1 MVTKRNLYGLDRRQ
15 LEALFQELG
24 LQAFRGRQIMKW
36 AYHQGTIDFAA
47 MTDLPLK
54 TRQWLQEHCCWELPQ
69 VHERY
74 LSKDGTVKWLIRIG
88 QGDLVETVLIPD
100 KGRNTLCVSSQVGCV
115 LDCSFC
121 STGKQGFN
129 GNLEA
134 AEIVGQMAIANAYL
148 AAKEESVT
156 NVVLMGMGEPL
167 LNFDA
172 VLAATNIMMDDHAF
186 GLSKRRV
193 TVSTAGVVPGIEKLQ
208 QHTDVSLAISL
219 HAPTDELR
227 STLVPI
233 NKKYPIAT
241 LLDAC
246 RDYVEYL
253 GPARKLVIEYT
264 LMRGVNDQLHHA
276 KALVKILQK
285 LRCKINLIPFNPF
298 PGSGYERPQDSDI
311 YAFQTVL
318 MQAGFVTMIRT
329 TRGEDID
336 AACGQLVGM
345 VDDRTKRQQRYR
357 ERLAQEI
364 PAMQVH

>member
-1 MVTKRNLYGLDRRQ
+1 
-15 LEALFQELG
+15 
-24 LQAFRGRQIMKW
+24 
-36 AYHQGTIDFAA
+36 
-47 MTDLPLK
+47 
-54 TRQWLQEHCCWELPQ
+54 
-69 VHERY
+69 
-74 LSKDGTVKWLIRIG
+74 
-88 QGDLVETVLIPD
+88 
-100 KGRNTLCVSSQVGCV
+100 
-115 LDCSFC
+115 
-121 STGKQGFN
+121 
-129 GNLEA
+129 
-134 AEIVGQMAIANAYL
+134 
-148 AAKEESVT
+148 
-156 NVVLMGMGEPL
+156 
-167 LNFDA
+167 
-172 VLAATNIMMDDHAF
+172 MDDHAF

-193 TVSTAGVVPGIEKLQ
+193 TISTAGVVPGIEKLR

-219 HAPTDELR
+219 HAPTDKLR

-276 KALVKILQK
+276 KALVKVLQK

-298 PGSGYERPQDSDI
+298 PGSGYERPEDRDI

-318 MQAGFVTMIRT
+318 MRAGFVTMIRT
-329 TRGEDID
+329 TRGDDID

-357 ERLAQEI
+357 DRLDQEI

>member
-1 MVTKRNLYGLDRRQ
+1 M
-15 LEALFQELG
+15 
-24 LQAFRGRQIMKW
+24 
-36 AYHQGTIDFAA
+36 
-47 MTDLPLK
+47 
-54 TRQWLQEHCCWELPQ
+54 
-69 VHERY
+69 
-74 LSKDGTVKWLIRIG
+74 KWLIRIG

-276 KALVKILQK
+276 RALVKILQK

>member
-1 MVTKRNLYGLDRRQ
+1 
-15 LEALFQELG
+15 
-24 LQAFRGRQIMKW
+24 
-36 AYHQGTIDFAA
+36 
-47 MTDLPLK
+47 
-54 TRQWLQEHCCWELPQ
+54 
-69 VHERY
+69 
-74 LSKDGTVKWLIRIG
+74 VKWLIRIG

>member
-1 MVTKRNLYGLDRRQ
+1 
-15 LEALFQELG
+15 
-24 LQAFRGRQIMKW
+24 
-36 AYHQGTIDFAA
+36 
-47 MTDLPLK
+47 
-54 TRQWLQEHCCWELPQ
+54 
-69 VHERY
+69 
-74 LSKDGTVKWLIRIG
+74 
-88 QGDLVETVLIPD
+88 
-100 KGRNTLCVSSQVGCV
+100 
-115 LDCSFC
+115 
-121 STGKQGFN
+121 
-129 GNLEA
+129 
-134 AEIVGQMAIANAYL
+134 
-148 AAKEESVT
+148 
-156 NVVLMGMGEPL
+156 
-167 LNFDA
+167 
-172 VLAATNIMMDDHAF
+172 MMDDHAF

-193 TVSTAGVVPGIEKLQ
+193 TISTAGVVPGIEKLR

-276 KALVKILQK
+276 KALVKVLQK

-298 PGSGYERPQDSDI
+298 PGSGYERPEDSDI

-318 MQAGFVTMIRT
+318 MRAGFVTMIRT
-329 TRGEDID
+329 TRGDDID

-357 ERLAQEI
+357 DRLDQEI